1 MATADQH
8 IEKVNLENM
17 KQFRFR
23 ELQAKTENF
32 CSENILRKGRF
43 GAVYRGQLRD

>member
-8 IEKVNLENM
+8 MENINLGNM
-17 KQFRFR
+17 KRFQFR
-23 ELQAKTENF
+23 ELQAATENF
-32 CSENILRKGRF
+32 CSENILGKGRF